1 MISGVNGGGD
11 PDPRSILESA
21 FQMSRLHQSAPR
33 TPPHETSQGARQ
45 TGQDLSQT
53 SLTEGMSFINQ
64 LNSTLEE
71 LGITRT
77 GTFEADATTGFKFKV
92 NQAYLEEQG
101 FLVVQNDLL
110 ELNRRI
116 PEDPRL
122 SEYILNYRVEI
133 DPTRNIVKFK
143 PSADFKYA
151 PEIINIKNIQ
161 RESSGKKIFEDYPV
175 NTLIPVLV
183 GPPSL
188 DYLRK
193 TNGEKSHKF
202 DGIENG
208 AFAALERAAK
218 KEDKYKI
225 DFHVAHAL
233 NIAML
238 PNGQWSIIDDRDVLN
253 KMRLTTT
260 EFKKLLSPDIVID
273 TEDINGL
280 RNNEGSPRFLLDTP
294 FTPPIIRQILS
305 SPTIIKPYTQREPF
319 GKRVTLT
326 EDAIPLA
333 PEALKDHL
341 SAAGLHHF
349 LQYFLQYN
357 KLVKNGEIIPEDMPQ
372 RDHGMLT
379 RPNPDQ
385 DYLIPQLPPKPSS

>member
-1 MISGVNGGGD
+1 MSSEIRGAGD
-11 PDPRSILESA
+11 PDPRLRLESI
-21 FQMSRLHQSAPR
+21 FQNSQLHQSAPR

-45 TGQDLSQT
+45 TGQDLAQT
-53 SLTEGMSFINQ
+53 SLTEGMSLINQ

-71 LGITRT
+71 LGIDKT
-77 GTFEADATTGFKFKV
+77 GEFEADTTGGFKFKV

-110 ELNRRI
+110 ELNKKI
-116 PEDPRL
+116 PEDPNL
-122 SEYILNYRVEI
+122 SENILNYRVEI

-151 PEIINIKNIQ
+151 PEIINIRNIQ

-183 GPPSL
+183 GPPPL

-202 DGIENG
+202 AGIEDG

-238 PNGQWSIIDDRDVLN
+238 PNGQWSIIDDREVLN

-260 EFKKLLSPDIVID
+260 KFKELLSPDIVIN
-273 TEDINGL
+273 TEDIKGL

-294 FTPPIIRQILS
+294 FTPPTIRQILS
-305 SPTIIKPYTQREPF
+305 LPTKIKPYIQREPF
-319 GKRVTLT
+319 GKRVTLI

-333 PEALKDHL
+333 PEALRDHL
-341 SAAGLHHF
+341 SATGLHHF

-357 KLVKNGEIIPEDMPQ
+357 ELVQDGKIRPEDMPKK
-372 RDHGMLT
+372 DHGMLT
-379 RPNPDQ
+379 RPNRDQ
-385 DYLIPQLPPKPSS
+385 DYLIPQLPPKQ